1 MYTMVWANTQLL
13 LLILLIGKALLS
25 LLLLTCLL
33 SPDPVTS
40 QYWPKNVLNSV
51 GDTNSTLNRC
61 RTHVTAIMR
70 MQMCCQSKYISV
82 LKL

>member
-1 MYTMVWANTQLL
+1 MYTMVWVNTQLL
-13 LLILLIGKALLS
+13 LLILLIGKALF

-40 QYWPKNVLNSV
+40 QYWHKNVLNSV
-51 GDTNSTLNRC
+51 GDTNNTPNRC
-61 RTHVTAIMR
+61 RTHVTAIMC
-70 MQMCCQSKYISV
+70 MQTCCQSKYISV